1 MTPSDAEKAEKP
13 TTYQKVRP
21 VWLWTCDNPAPCPN
35 KAPENPVVKP
45 GAEPPGNCP
54 GCGAEA
60 MRKTGK
66 AVKGIQPID
75 RKTRAR
81 EPGGLSHAKLCCNS
95 QRPRA

>member
-45 GAEPPGNCP
+45 WAEPPGNCP
-54 GCGAEA
+54 GCGGEA
-60 MRKTGK
+60 LRKTGEG
-66 AVKGIQPID
+66 VKVIQPIV
-75 RKTRAR
+75 RKTRATY
-81 EPGGLSHAKLCCNS
+81 NI
-95 QRPRA
+95 